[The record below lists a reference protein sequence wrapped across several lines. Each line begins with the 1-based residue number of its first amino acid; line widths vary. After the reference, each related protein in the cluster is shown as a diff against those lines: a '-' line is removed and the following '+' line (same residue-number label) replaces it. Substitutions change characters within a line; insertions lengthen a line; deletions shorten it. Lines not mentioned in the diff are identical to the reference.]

1 LGNINEAYIYDNSFV
16 KMRELTISYKLP
28 KFKGVQLRAT
38 AFARN
43 ILLWT
48 ELPNFDPEAT
58 QGNNNMAGA
67 FERFTVPATSNF
79 GLGLNLE
86 F

>member
-1 LGNINEAYIYDNSFV
+1 LGNINEAYIYNNSFV
-16 KMRELTISYKLP
+16 KMRELTLSYMFP
-28 KFKGVQLRAT
+28 KYLGVQLKAT

-43 ILLWT
+43 ILLWS

-58 QGNNNMAGA
+58 QGNNNMSGA
-67 FERFTVPATSNF
+67 FERFTVPATTNF